1 MHFPILASVVTEC
14 ISTFTF
20 ASLLGITIGILY
32 SAIGLKICTIT
43 ALSKKYKP
51 IIKKKKHDKIV
62 LLGKTRLN
70 RMEVLS
76 DKALINPNI
85 SNDKFV
91 LINNVLKEHNN
102 LKEKTNLKTV
112 HQRFQPIYKTML
124 SYCLKCTK
132 NTESKNI
139 KSFTD

>member
-1 MHFPILASVVTEC
+1 MIGEKNKKVCATLNYVMHFPILASVVTEC

-51 IIKKKKHDKIV
+51 IIKKKKKKHDKIV

-70 RMEVLS
+70 RMEGLI
-76 DKALINPNI
+76 DKALINPDI
-85 SNDKFV
+85 RNDEFV

-112 HQRFQPIYKTML
+112 QQRF
-124 SYCLKCTK
+124 
-132 NTESKNI
+132 
-139 KSFTD
+139 

>member
-43 ALSKKYKP
+43 PLSKKYKP

-112 HQRFQPIYKTML
+112 HQRF
-124 SYCLKCTK
+124 
-132 NTESKNI
+132 
-139 KSFTD
+139 